1 MRAFILVVERNLL
14 LRQTLIDLLT
24 ALGHEALGT
33 SSAIRGLQLLKNL
46 GFDVLITSPGTT
58 LIEAPSYALEAKKIQ
73 PHLKLV
79 IADAIDSPEFS
90 ELAID
95 AFIQKPFSLL
105 ALEKTLEKF
114 SISSDLNDDRLR
126 RAPK

>member
-58 LIEAPSYALEAKKIQ
+58 LIEEPSYALEAKKIQ

>member
-33 SSAIRGLQLLKNL
+33 SSAIRGLKLLKHL

-58 LIEAPSYALEAKKIQ
+58 LIEEPSYALEAKKIQ

-114 SISSDLNDDRLR
+114 FISSDLNDDRLR

>member
-24 ALGHEALGT
+24 ALGHEALGI
-33 SSAIRGLQLLKNL
+33 SSAIRGLKLLKHL

-58 LIEAPSYALEAKKIQ
+58 LIEDPSYALEAKKIQ

-79 IADAIDSPEFS
+79 IADVIDSPEFS

-114 SISSDLNDDRLR
+114 FISSDLNDDRLR